1 MAELRAA
8 LVASELESLPESYGT
23 MCIDCPRC
31 RLLVVRGEKK
41 HTISLSRFRHGPPN
55 RAQRREARR
64 ALDLWIAVKKA
75 AGQLE
80 LPDVCTEMLGREG
93 PSSNDD

>member
-8 LVASELESLPESYGT
+8 LAASDLESLSRQHHGT
-23 MCIDCPRC
+23 PVIDAPRC
-31 RLLVVRGEKK
+31 RLLVLHGEKK
-41 HTISLSRFRHGPPN
+41 HMISLSRFRNAPPT
-55 RAQRREARR
+55 AAERREARR

-80 LPDVCTEMLGREG
+80 LPDVCTDMLGKEG
-93 PSSNDD
+93 PS